1 MIFRPGAVTAVSF
14 AVPKHP
20 QCCCCLLLK
29 QNLSSSWELNGTAV
43 VPSHPA
49 CLGHQ
54 ESSSSG
60 GFSQLCLSPSHT
72 PGLEASDPQEP
83 LWEGF
88 WPWQWGHQG
97 SPQVE
102 ILVQASTGR
111 KLPFENLKFL
121 PLMDL
126 VTNPKPQPAA
136 HTAGVTLRH
145 NSSGQKGEIPTEAVI
160 PWVPL
165 MLKYKSGVRALH

>member
-1 MIFRPGAVTAVSF
+1 MLLLPPAEAEPLQFLGAEWNCCGSFPPSLSGPPGILLLRGILTAVPFSPTHPRAGGFRPTGATLGRVLAMAV
-14 AVPKHP
+14 
-20 QCCCCLLLK
+20 
-29 QNLSSSWELNGTAV
+29 
-43 VPSHPA
+43 
-49 CLGHQ
+49 
-54 ESSSSG
+54 
-60 GFSQLCLSPSHT
+60 
-72 PGLEASDPQEP
+72 
-83 LWEGF
+83 
-88 WPWQWGHQG
+88 GHQG

-121 PLMDL
+121 PLMDP